1 LAVLRSDDR
10 DLLDVV
16 AAAAQ
21 VRQAYFGNRVK
32 LNYLVNMK
40 SVLCGEDCSYC
51 SQPRGSQAGVLKC
64 NWLIEPR
71 QVERLVEAGAY
82 AYNHN
87 LNTAASHYESICSN
101 HSF

>member
-1 LAVLRSDDR
+1 
-10 DLLDVV
+10 
-16 AAAAQ
+16 
-21 VRQAYFGNRVK
+21 
-32 LNYLVNMK
+32 
-40 SVLCGEDCSYC
+40 
-51 SQPRGSQAGVLKC
+51 VLKC